1 MPVPADTINPDADLE
16 AINDSY
22 DVVIVG
28 GGMVGASLAL
38 QLSQIIGEKIR
49 VLVVERFPFSSKT
62 EQARSEMRNFE
73 PSYNPSF
80 DARSTALSYGSRKI
94 LESLGIWSEVGEHL
108 SQIKSI
114 HVSDRGRLG
123 SATLSA
129 ADAGWSSL
137 GYVVE
142 NAWLGD
148 VLMAELQRRGRVDF
162 CVPASASSITPRKL
176 GVDIVIQS
184 NKKVGEMPPSSR
196 FKTVSTQLVIIADG
210 ANSTMRDV
218 LGIATDVVDYRQTA
232 VIANVSFRKPH
243 EGMAYERFTEQGPMA
258 LLPLTPARADESR
271 SALVWTMD
279 RDRAEYLCECSSKD
293 FLQELQMNFG
303 HRQGE
308 FIRVGDRFNYPLRLI
323 EAKEQIRSGIV
334 VMGNAAHS
342 MHPVAGQGFNL
353 ALRDCARLVGILKK
367 AFINSQP
374 LGQLSLLQDYFQQQ
388 QFDQKKTVL
397 FSDRVTALFSNKQ
410 WTLSLFRKFGLGLI
424 DISPSAKRLFI
435 AHAAGMHDGA
445 AGVILASQFEGTS
458 AGVTPNAV
466 QRATSV
472 STDNA

>member
-1 MPVPADTINPDADLE
+1 MAVPVDTTDLG
-16 AINDSY
+16 ALNGSY

-38 QLSQIIGEKIR
+38 QLSHIIGKKIKI
-49 VLVVERFPFSSKT
+49 LVVERFPFRLETEKT
-62 EQARSEMRNFE
+62 RTEVRSFE

-94 LESLGIWSEVGEHL
+94 LESLGIWSAVGEHL
-108 SQIKSI
+108 APIKSI

-123 SATLSA
+123 SATLHAS
-129 ADAGWSSL
+129 DAGWSSL

-148 VLMAELQRRGRVDF
+148 VLMAALHKKDNVDF
-162 CVPASASSITPRKL
+162 CVPALVSSIIPRKR
-176 GVDIVIQS
+176 GVDIVVQS
-184 NKKVGEMPPSSR
+184 NETIDNMPQSSR
-196 FKTVSTQLVIIADG
+196 SKAVSAQLLVIADG
-210 ANSTMRDV
+210 ANSTMRDA
-218 LGIATDVVDYRQTA
+218 LGIATDVVDYNQTA
-232 VIANVSFRKPH
+232 VIANVSFRKSH

-258 LLPLTPARADESR
+258 LLPLGSLRSDESR

-279 RDRAEYLCECSSKD
+279 KDRADYLCKCSLEE
-293 FLQELQMNFG
+293 FLQELQVSFG

-308 FIRVGDRFNYPLRLI
+308 FIHVGDRFNYPLQLV

-353 ALRDCARLVGILKK
+353 ALRDCARLVGILNK
-367 AFINSQP
+367 AFSESRP

-397 FSDRVTALFSNKQ
+397 FSDRVTALFSNRQ
-410 WTLSLFRKFGLGLI
+410 WALSLLRKLGLGLI
-424 DISPSAKRLFI
+424 DVSPVVKQLFI
-435 AHAAGMHDGA
+435 SQAAGMHNGA
-445 AGVILASQFEGTS
+445 AGVIIPSQPSRSGADVNPKTVKFTTS
-458 AGVTPNAV
+458 A
-466 QRATSV
+466 